1 MDFIFGLII
10 GLIAGLVIGYFLW
23 NKSKTVAT
31 NTNKGANLEKVR
43 ELIATSDRVTN
54 DQVQQLLGVSD
65 ATAERYLNELEK
77 EGIIKQIGAEG
88 KGVYY
93 IKQS

>member
-1 MDFIFGLII
+1 MNFIYGLII
-10 GLIAGLVIGYFLW
+10 GLITGLVIGYLSW
-23 NKSKTVAT
+23 NKSKTVVT
-31 NTNKGANLEKVR
+31 NANKGANLEKVR

>member
-1 MDFIFGLII
+1 MDFIYGLII
-10 GLIAGLVIGYFLW
+10 GLIAGLVIGYLSW
-23 NKSKTVAT
+23 NKSKTVVT
-31 NTNKGANLEKVR
+31 NANKGANLEKVR

-65 ATAERYLNELEK
+65 ATTERYLNELEK
-77 EGIIKQIGAEG
+77 EGIIKQVGAEG